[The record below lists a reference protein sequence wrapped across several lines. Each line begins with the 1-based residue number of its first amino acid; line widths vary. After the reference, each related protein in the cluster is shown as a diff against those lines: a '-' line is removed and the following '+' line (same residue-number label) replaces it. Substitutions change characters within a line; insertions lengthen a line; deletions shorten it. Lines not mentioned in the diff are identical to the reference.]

1 MSGTNRSGV
10 VLKPIY
16 SYVIRIYRRDADAV
30 AGVIEDVRSNRTAP
44 LKSAAELWQVLTGTR
59 RLPRR
64 PTAVPIL
71 PSHRPKGPGSDR
83 A

>member
-1 MSGTNRSGV
+1 
-10 VLKPIY
+10 LKPIY
-16 SYVIRIYRRDADAV
+16 SYVIRIYRRDADAI
-30 AGVIEDVRSNRTAP
+30 AGVIEDVRNNRSAP
-44 LKSAAELWQVLTGTR
+44 LRSAAELWQVLAGTR

-71 PSHRPKGPGSDR
+71 PSHHPKGPGSDR